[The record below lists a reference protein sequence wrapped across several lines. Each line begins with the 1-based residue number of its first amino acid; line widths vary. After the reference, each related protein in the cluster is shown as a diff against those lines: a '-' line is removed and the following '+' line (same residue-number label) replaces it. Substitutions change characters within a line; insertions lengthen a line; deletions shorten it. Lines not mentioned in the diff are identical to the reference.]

1 MSLGAVSKRNGSNKP
16 PAPFAP
22 STSPPPVCRRTR
34 SRRWSIR
41 SSLSSPTET
50 RHCVTVIG
58 QWPFTVEEIVK
69 LSQEYQAI
77 IGARR
82 DYAEPWLPLRSA
94 GTTDR
99 QNS

>member
-1 MSLGAVSKRNGSNKP
+1 M
-16 PAPFAP
+16 
-22 STSPPPVCRRTR
+22 
-34 SRRWSIR
+34 
-41 SSLSSPTET
+41 
-50 RHCVTVIG
+50 TVIG